1 MLSKNFIEQDDAIG
15 LSGYYKDNTIIDL
28 IDYYSQIE
36 KEIYNAEKNGNLKI
50 GDKIDLEMTLSIKN
64 FNSKKSIIGK
74 ILID

>member
-1 MLSKNFIEQDDAIG
+1 MNEDSLNMEIRRFLKKVGI
-15 LSGYYKDNTIIDL
+15 T
-28 IDYYSQIE
+28 SQREIE

-74 ILID
+74 ILIN